1 MLCNKRFFLVTLIL
15 PVLLIATEAANAEAL
30 TADYLSAESVVN
42 FNSYDFGGGIL
53 LVKGGE
59 ASTFTT
65 GSTITGFFQTYVNSH
80 QLNGVGVSN
89 PTLNNAGSGA
99 GYELTMV
106 ADFSAKITN
115 TSLSGFIG
123 FELES
128 GGASLYLDKT
138 PDYSFT
144 ADFGFGNGE
153 EILSSQDV
161 SGSGFISSF
170 GFGVVN
176 VDFFSSSII
185 NKSVYGD
192 IDIAEA
198 SAIFA
203 LDASNQGQINGITRV
218 AGNTVE
224 SSDFLFA
231 VDGGLKLSKASNIV
245 ATPLPLSAWL
255 FGSAMISLLSFRSR
269 KGGL

>member
-1 MLCNKRFFLVTLIL
+1 MLCNKQFFLATLIL
-15 PVLLIATEAANAEAL
+15 PVLLIAIEAANAEAL
-30 TADYLSAESVVN
+30 SADYLSAESVID
-42 FNSYDFGGGIL
+42 FNSYDFGGGVL
-53 LVKGGE
+53 LIKEG

-89 PTLNNAGSGA
+89 PTLNNTGSGT

-115 TSLSGFIG
+115 ASLPGFFG

-128 GGASLYLDKT
+128 GEASLYLDKS

-144 ADFGFGNGE
+144 ADFGFDNGE

-161 SGSGFISSF
+161 AGSGFISSF

-192 IDIAEA
+192 VEIAAA

-203 LDASNQGQINGITRV
+203 LDANNLEQINGVTTV
-218 AGNTVE
+218 AGNSVGA
-224 SSDFLFA
+224 SDFLFA

-245 ATPLPLSAWL
+245 ATPLPLSVWL
-255 FGSAMISLLSFRSR
+255 FGSAMISLVSFRCR
-269 KGGL
+269 KGGGV